1 MLFANKWLE
10 DEPACPMLPN
20 SWNNTYRTSLLYGS
34 DASWVVGLL
43 LPQSLG
49 NSRGLTNEPPLTPQS
64 SSSFTELVSTKT
76 KASLHN
82 PPQKQISHFSQLTML
97 ELDMGI
103 WFSQENFF
111 KISRAILFKD
121 CHMHRNKANFICTG
135 SSSFSLWVSTGI
147 GKHTEDTPSFLRQVN
162 Q

>member
-10 DEPACPMLPN
+10 DEPACPVLTN

-82 PPQKQISHFSQLTML
+82 APEKQISHFSQLTML

-103 WFSQENFF
+103 WFRVRKTFLKSLEQSYLKTATCIEIKQTSFAQALHF
-111 KISRAILFKD
+111 LF
-121 CHMHRNKANFICTG
+121 
-135 SSSFSLWVSTGI
+135 
-147 GKHTEDTPSFLRQVN
+147 E
-162 Q
+162 